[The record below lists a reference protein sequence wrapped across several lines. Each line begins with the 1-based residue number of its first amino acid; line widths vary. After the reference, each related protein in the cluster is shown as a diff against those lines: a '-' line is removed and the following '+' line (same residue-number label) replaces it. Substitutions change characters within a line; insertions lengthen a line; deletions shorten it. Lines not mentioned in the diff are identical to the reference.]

1 MEKQVVAVV
10 AYTFDPQ
17 NHQRLEQEKSKYHIK
32 EIQVIDDVPS
42 LLMHKIDFAQPQ
54 SFNDVYVAFFD
65 ALGFYIVQAKYKEAT
80 HFQSCRTD
88 QPKTLIAPLP
98 TRLQLSAYLDTI
110 DIIAQHYKTENK
122 NLLRTIRPSDPHE
135 EEKEEEEEDLSK
147 YKKLYEEIQIKYE
160 YLQRSRELVQKE
172 LILKDKEIQVM
183 QTQAFLSR
191 FLLPK

>member
-1 MEKQVVAVV
+1 
-10 AYTFDPQ
+10 
-17 NHQRLEQEKSKYHIK
+17 
-32 EIQVIDDVPS
+32 
-42 LLMHKIDFAQPQ
+42 MHKIDFAQPQ
-54 SFNDVYVAFFD
+54 SFNDVYIAFFD
-65 ALGFYIVQAKYKEAT
+65 VLGFYIVQAKYKEAT

-88 QPKTLIAPLP
+88 QPKTRITPLS
-98 TRLQLSAYLDTI
+98 TRLQVSASLETI
-110 DIIAQHYKTENK
+110 DIIAQHYQTENK
-122 NLLRTIRPSDPHE
+122 NLLRTIRSSNPHE
-135 EEKEEEEEDLSK
+135 EEEEKKEQEQDPSK